1 MEGSIYGQIRDALSK
16 AGFFK
21 HLKLEE
27 LDLFI
32 KKLKI
37 RYYLSGDE
45 VVKQG
50 EPGDSFYIIAEGR
63 VQVQVRKGFGKKNV
77 ASLGPGDFFGEMSLM
92 TKEKRSASVI
102 VTEKALLFIMF
113 KSDFEAILLKN
124 PAIAQVL
131 RQAVAERKLQ
141 AS

>member
-21 HLKLEE
+21 FLKIEE

-37 RYYLSGDE
+37 RYYLAGDE

-50 EPGDSFYIIAEGR
+50 DPGDSFYIIAEGR
-63 VQVQVRKGFGKKNV
+63 VDILVRKGFAKKKV
-77 ASLGPGDFFGEMSLM
+77 AELGPGEFFGEMSLM
-92 TKEKRSASVI
+92 THEKRSATVLVS
-102 VTEKALLFIMF
+102 EKALLFILY
-113 KSDFEAILLKN
+113 KSDFESILLKN

-131 RQAVAERKLQ
+131 RQAVAERKLH
-141 AS
+141 AN